1 MKTLLKLSVFIICAG
16 LLAACSSKQQRQ
28 EKYNRKIYLTEED
41 YLADISPKAQEERR
55 EVKAGV
61 ESEYIFNLLPET
73 EKNVYFFDE
82 RNVPQVPGEPSDA
95 AHRKEKRLWKKPRRY
110 APEDYYGEQPA
121 SGQETE
127 TDSFSQYDNYD
138 Y

>member
-1 MKTLLKLSVFIICAG
+1 MKTLLKLAVLCVCAG
-16 LLAACSSKQQRQ
+16 IMTACASQKEKQ
-28 EKYNRKIYLTEED
+28 EKYHRKIYLTEED
-41 YLADISPKAQEERR
+41 YLSDLSPKVQQERR

-61 ESEYIFNLLPET
+61 ESEYIFNLRPET

-110 APEDYYGEQPA
+110 APEEYYGAQSSEE
-121 SGQETE
+121 SESS
-127 TDSFSQYDNYD
+127 SFNSDDNYD